1 MFWQYVETYNLNMAI
16 SVFFHLKY
24 GFVILFFSKKKS
36 LVGFALHFFG
46 LLSDKNS
53 PKENNIDSNG
63 VISAIEF

>member
-1 MFWQYVETYNLNMAI
+1 MFWQYIETYNLNMAI

-24 GFVILFFSKKKS
+24 GFVKKKFQKKS
-36 LVGFALHFFG
+36 LVGFVPHFFG
-46 LLSDKNS
+46 LLSDKNL